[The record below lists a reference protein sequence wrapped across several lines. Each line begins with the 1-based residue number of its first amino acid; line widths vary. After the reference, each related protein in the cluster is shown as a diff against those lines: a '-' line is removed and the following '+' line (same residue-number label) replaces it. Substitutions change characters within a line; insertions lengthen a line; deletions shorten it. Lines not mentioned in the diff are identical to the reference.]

1 MKFYFV
7 GAIFVSD
14 TWLKTVL
21 EILQDFLTGWRYFE
35 MNNINRN
42 REVY

>member
-14 TWLKTVL
+14 TVL

-35 MNNINRN
+35 INNINRN